1 MRNRPRY
8 FAYALLFLLIAQPI
22 VIVLS
27 WMFNAFFPQ
36 AGIRSLITSWG
47 MRWYIGH
54 FVDNVRIPF
63 LVWAILLSMAFGAYH
78 VSGLHHAVVS
88 LFKRQPLKDKQPLA
102 LRITALVMLLLA
114 VTVFFL
120 ALQPHALLHNVS
132 GGLFPSS
139 FSEFLIPLLALIIMT
154 GSLCFAFVSGW
165 LDSAEKFY
173 QLHVNG
179 IKHIAWL
186 FPLYILAAQLYASAF
201 WVLGFS

>member
-8 FAYALLFLLIAQPI
+8 FAYTLLFLLIAQPV

-27 WMFNAFFPQ
+27 WMLNAFFPQ
-36 AGIRSLITSWG
+36 VGIRSLITSWG
-47 MRWYIGH
+47 MRWYFGH

-63 LVWAILLSMAFGAYH
+63 MVWMILLSMAFGAYH
-78 VSGLHHAVVS
+78 DSGLHHALVA
-88 LFKRQPLKDKQPLA
+88 LMRRQPLKDKQPLA
-102 LRITALVMLLLA
+102 LRVTTLVVFVLLA
-114 VTVFFL
+114 LVFFL
-120 ALQPHALLHNVS
+120 AMQPHALLHNVS

-139 FSEFLIPLLALIIMT
+139 FSDFLIPLIALVIMV

-173 QLHVNG
+173 QLHVTG
-179 IKHIAWL
+179 INHIAWL
-186 FPLYILAAQLYASAF
+186 FPLYMLAAQLYASAL

>member
-1 MRNRPRY
+1 MRSKSRY
-8 FAYALLFLLIAQPI
+8 FAYALLILLIAQPI

-27 WMFNAFFPQ
+27 WMLNAFFPQ

-63 LVWAILLSMAFGAYH
+63 LVWALLLSMAFGAYH
-78 VSGLHHAVVS
+78 ASGLHHALVS
-88 LFKRQPLKDKQPLA
+88 LMRRQPLKDKQPLA
-102 LRITALVMLLLA
+102 LRVMALMILVLLA
-114 VTVFFL
+114 VVFFL
-120 ALQPHALLHNVS
+120 AVQPHALLHNVS

-139 FSEFLIPLLALIIMT
+139 FSDFLIPLIALVIMV
-154 GSLCFAFVSGW
+154 GSLCFAFVNGT
-165 LDSAEKFY
+165 LNSAEKFY

-186 FPLYILAAQLYASAF
+186 FPLYILAAQLYASTL
-201 WVLGFS
+201 WVLGIS

>member
-1 MRNRPRY
+1 MRNRQRY
-8 FAYALLFLLIAQPI
+8 FAYTLLFLLIAQPV

-36 AGIRSLITSWG
+36 VGIRSLITSWG
-47 MRWYIGH
+47 MRWYFGH

-63 LVWAILLSMAFGAYH
+63 MVWMILLSMAFGAYH
-78 VSGLHHAVVS
+78 DSGLHHVIVA
-88 LFKRQPLKDKQPLA
+88 LMRRQPLTDKQPLA
-102 LRITALVMLLLA
+102 LRVTTLVVFVLLA
-114 VTVFFL
+114 LVFFL
-120 ALQPHALLHNVS
+120 AMQPHALLHNVS

-139 FSEFLIPLLALIIMT
+139 FSDFLIPLIALVIMV

-173 QLHVNG
+173 QLHVTG

-186 FPLYILAAQLYASAF
+186 FPLYMLAAQLYASAL

>member
-8 FAYALLFLLIAQPI
+8 FAYALLLLLIAQP
-22 VIVLS
+22 VVVVLS
-27 WMFNAFFPQ
+27 WMLNAFFPQ

-47 MRWYIGH
+47 MRWYFGH

-63 LVWAILLSMAFGAYH
+63 MVWMILLSMAFGAYH
-78 VSGLHHAVVS
+78 DSGLHHALVA
-88 LFKRQPLKDKQPLA
+88 LMRRQPLKDKQPLA
-102 LRITALVMLLLA
+102 LRVTTLVVFVLLA
-114 VTVFFL
+114 LVFFL
-120 ALQPHALLHNVS
+120 AMQPHALLHNVS

-139 FSEFLIPLLALIIMT
+139 FSDFLIPLIALVIMV

-173 QLHVNG
+173 QLHVTG

-186 FPLYILAAQLYASAF
+186 FPLYMLAAQLYASTL